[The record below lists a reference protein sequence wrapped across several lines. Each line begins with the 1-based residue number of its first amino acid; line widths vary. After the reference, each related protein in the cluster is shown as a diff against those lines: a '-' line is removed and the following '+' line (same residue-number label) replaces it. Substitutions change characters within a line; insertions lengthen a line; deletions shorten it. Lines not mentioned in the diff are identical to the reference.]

1 MVKYI
6 IYFIVCIILIEI
18 VRRDTREKIV
28 LNKSNLG
35 LLLIGI
41 YLGFLE
47 NNLEMRV
54 IGSAVYTLPFLFIY
68 AYGSDLLQKECLG
81 VGDIK
86 LMSSLGMLLGFK
98 NFYTILIFLNLS
110 FMSALFFII
119 SKYLITKKIDKEIAF
134 GPFLIVAYIFIQVLE
149 IYDKY

>member
-6 IYFIVCIILIEI
+6 SYLVVVAILIEI
-18 VRRDTREKIV
+18 VIRDTREKII
-28 LNKSNLG
+28 LNRSNFG

-47 NNLEMRV
+47 NNLEMRI
-54 IGSAVYTLPFLFIY
+54 IGSAVYSLPFLFIY

-86 LMSSLGMLLGFK
+86 LMCSLGMLLGFK
-98 NFYTILIFLNLS
+98 NFYIVLTFLNLS
-110 FMSALFFII
+110 FMSALFYIVFR
-119 SKYLITKKIDKEIAF
+119 YLMTKKIEKEISF
-134 GPFLIVAYIFIQVLE
+134 GPFLIFAYICTQVLE